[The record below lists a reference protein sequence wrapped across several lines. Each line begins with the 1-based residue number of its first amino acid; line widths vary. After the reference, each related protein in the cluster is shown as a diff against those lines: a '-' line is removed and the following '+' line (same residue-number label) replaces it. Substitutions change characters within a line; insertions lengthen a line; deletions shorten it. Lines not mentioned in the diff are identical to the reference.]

1 MKRPGWQRFMSAI
14 KGFVF
19 GGLVTAL
26 IALVLV
32 AAFRESATQNATP
45 TAPGA
50 PTMGV
55 EARPALTA
63 AEEKYAHAL
72 WEVHARVKQNAVKM
86 TFAGLAY
93 KMGDIQRN
101 ALKERVEP
109 LIPVFSAALADAGKL
124 QPPASASEWHSKYTE
139 AIRLYRDAA
148 AGMAKAATEG
158 SEQRLINAQELS
170 DRAAT
175 LTLIVGDNMWPG
187 EYKPN

>member
-1 MKRPGWQRFMSAI
+1 MAAI
-14 KGFVF
+14 KGFAI

-26 IALVLV
+26 VAVVLV
-32 AAFRESATQNATP
+32 AAFRESANQKSTP
-45 TAPGA
+45 AA
-50 PTMGV
+50 SAAATMGV

-93 KMGDIQRN
+93 KMGDIQRK
-101 ALKERVEP
+101 ALKVRVEP
-109 LIPVFSAALADAGKL
+109 LIPAFSTALMDAGKL
-124 QPPASASEWHSKYTE
+124 QPPASVSEWHRKYTE

-148 AGMAKAATEG
+148 AGMTKAAAEAND
-158 SEQRLINAQELS
+158 QRLIEAQELS

-175 LTLIVGDNMWPG
+175 LTLVVGDNLWPG

>member
-1 MKRPGWQRFMSAI
+1 MAAV
-14 KGFVF
+14 KGFAI

-26 IALVLV
+26 VAVALV
-32 AAFRESATQNATP
+32 AAFRESATQK
-45 TAPGA
+45 TAPAAPGGA
-50 PTMGV
+50 TMGV

-63 AEEKYAHAL
+63 AEEKYAQAL

-93 KMGDIQRN
+93 KMGDIQRK

-124 QPPASASEWHSKYTE
+124 QPPASADEWHRKYTE

-148 AGMAKAATEG
+148 TVMVKAASEG
-158 SEQRLINAQELS
+158 SEQRLIEAQEMS
-170 DRAAT
+170 DKAAT